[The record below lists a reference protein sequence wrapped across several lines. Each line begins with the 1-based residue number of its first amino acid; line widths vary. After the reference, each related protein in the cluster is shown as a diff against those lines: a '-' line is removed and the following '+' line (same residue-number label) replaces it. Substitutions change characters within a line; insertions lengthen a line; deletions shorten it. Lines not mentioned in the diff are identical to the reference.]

1 VRLTVMAALFVA
13 LVLSMLALKSQR
25 DELLA
30 ANVSVESRN
39 LGGSSS
45 GNVSRQSL
53 TISALF
59 RWRLSPGTALVH
71 REIVTRWLTCIEDV
85 SQ

>member
-1 VRLTVMAALFVA
+1 MAALFVA

-39 LGGSSS
+39 LGGSRMVKKLNGRAS
-45 GNVSRQSL
+45 G
-53 TISALF
+53 ALGGDG
-59 RWRLSPGTALVH
+59 SG
-71 REIVTRWLTCIEDV
+71 
-85 SQ
+85 S